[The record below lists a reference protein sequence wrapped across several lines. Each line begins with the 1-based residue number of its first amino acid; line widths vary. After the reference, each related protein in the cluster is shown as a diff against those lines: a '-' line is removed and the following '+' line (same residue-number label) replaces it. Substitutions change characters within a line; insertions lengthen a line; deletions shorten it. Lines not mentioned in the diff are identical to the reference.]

1 MSAWGPWLGWH
12 LSELLSMYLMLE
24 VAAGMQNGKWLNWMG
39 LMWIAGGAESGLE
52 ASGKKG
58 HRFGLWSAAARPIPL
73 RAQTLRKLTGISYG
87 FRSSHRWRVVWPRSA
102 QDDDSFEDS
111 PFDDRLGWVWTL
123 IEGSRIKKANRVT
136 LPPYDFSL
144 AVYGFFVSGIR
155 FWAPR
160 S

>member
-24 VAAGMQNGKWLNWMG
+24 VAAGMQIGKCLNWMG

-87 FRSSHRWRVVWPRSA
+87 G
-102 QDDDSFEDS
+102 S
-111 PFDDRLGWVWTL
+111 PFDA
-123 IEGSRIKKANRVT
+123 SRIQVIA
-136 LPPYDFSL
+136 SL
-144 AVYGFFVSGIR
+144 EGGLAALCSG
-155 FWAPR
+155 
-160 S
+160 